1 LGINPSSL
9 PSKIADK
16 EVKAVAPAAVKAP
29 VLKPEDDDEDK
40 KTEVLGKAILDPES
54 NPCQLQEG
62 FESFTPYKNLWVNIT
77 RFNSG
82 PATFFFD
89 LVDVQFLNTFVTDAK
104 ADWEAFSGT
113 SELLNTYVS
122 EEQLT
127 DGFKANKWQVKNG
140 VTTKDYIKIYT
151 QLETD
156 EAMTFKDFLF
166 FDIEF

>member
-1 LGINPSSL
+1 
-9 PSKIADK
+9 
-16 EVKAVAPAAVKAP
+16 
-29 VLKPEDDDEDK
+29 
-40 KTEVLGKAILDPES
+40 
-54 NPCQLQEG
+54 
-62 FESFTPYKNLWVNIT
+62 
-77 RFNSG
+77 
-82 PATFFFD
+82 

-151 QLETD
+151 QLGNHLYYFHLFSETD